1 MSDVVRVEVIVEHD
15 LAETIT
21 DIVEIDRDKWDA
33 MTPKERDEWCVEE
46 AEEVRRNVCSTGY
59 QVLDGVDINA
69 TAYDAHPGAD
79 ERRLPLHRTEAAI
92 PWGPC
97 STCEGGGCPD
107 CTDLD
112 IH

>member
-46 AEEVRRNVCSTGY
+46 AEEVRRNVCST
-59 QVLDGVDINA
+59 
-69 TAYDAHPGAD
+69 AYDAHPGAD